1 VSEVTLSRILVLD
14 DDVSLRRV
22 LRSIL
27 EQAGHTVFDAPD
39 GREGMALCHQEH
51 TAIVLADIYMPNK
64 DGIEVLL
71 EMQKLTTRP
80 KIIMMSGATQKG
92 LCDLSAAALSLGAD
106 RVLVK
111 PFDAQT
117 LLVAIQQ
124 VLEGHADTADIL
136 ALSCSGEQRKYARL
150 PVYLPASFGNGTIEQ
165 TGTVVDL
172 SPEGCRIRCP
182 GVPPALQYFRVDI
195 RLNTQQERLRVDL
208 AQRLW
213 SRNSD
218 LGVEFI
224 RIEPDHQVRLQRVIR
239 NC

>member
-1 VSEVTLSRILVLD
+1 
-14 DDVSLRRV
+14 
-22 LRSIL
+22 
-27 EQAGHTVFDAPD
+27 
-39 GREGMALCHQEH
+39 MALWHQEH

-80 KIIMMSGATQKG
+80 KIIMMSGATQNG

-111 PFDAQT
+111 PFDVQT

-124 VLEGHADTADIL
+124 VLAGHTDTADIV
-136 ALSCSGEQRKYARL
+136 ALSRSGEQRKYARL
-150 PVYLPASFGNGTIEQ
+150 PVYLPASFGDGTIEQ

-182 GVPPALQYFRVDI
+182 GVPPALQYFRVEI
-195 RLNTQQERLRVDL
+195 RLNAQQERLRVDL